1 MMRRL
6 IVRTLL
12 LLLPILYNL
21 CLAQVE
27 QPYPPLNLVSI
38 PTAGTLPRGSF
49 TLESLII
56 KNGGIVPRLSVGFT
70 DNFTVGISYGVQ
82 NLIGDTKPSINKTT
96 PEVQIKYRIFAES
109 EKMPALVYGLDTQGR
124 GEFHKQDS
132 ILSISGRSDN
142 TRTLNRYDQKA
153 WGMYIVFSK
162 NWNLMGNLGMHVG
175 ISKSLSENDDGD
187 KDLNVFIGFDKE
199 LNRSFY
205 LLVVYDAALNDN
217 LTEEDYG
224 AIIKITFG
232 RGKGYLNAGVRW
244 AISSNLMLE
253 VNFNDINQNTEA
265 EYTNRE
271 IRVMYSE
278 SF

>member
-1 MMRRL
+1 MRRL
-6 IVRTLL
+6 IVKILL
-12 LLLPILYNL
+12 LLLPILYNF
-21 CLAQVE
+21 CSTQVE

-49 TLESLII
+49 TLESLIF

-70 DNFTVGISYGVQ
+70 DNFTIGVSYGVQ

-96 PEVQIKYRIFAES
+96 PEVQIKYRIFDES

-132 ILSISGRSDN
+132 ILSISGKSDS

-162 NWNLMGNLGMHVG
+162 NWNLMGNLGMHAG

-187 KDLNVFIGFDKE
+187 KDLNVFFGFDKE
-199 LNRSFY
+199 LNRSFS
-205 LLVVYDAALNDN
+205 LLVEYDAALNDN
-217 LTEEDYG
+217 LTEDDYG
-224 AIIKITFG
+224 AIKNITFG

-271 IRVMYSE
+271 IKVMYSE

>member
-1 MMRRL
+1 MRRL

-27 QPYPPLNLVSI
+27 HPYPPLNLVSS

-70 DNFTVGISYGVQ
+70 DNFTVGVSYGVQ

-96 PEVQIKYRIFAES
+96 PEVQIKYRIFDES

-124 GEFHKQDS
+124 GEFHKQES
-132 ILSISGRSDN
+132 ILSISGKSDT
-142 TRTLNRYDQKA
+142 TRNLNRYDQKA

-162 NWNLMGNLGMHVG
+162 NWNLMGNLGMHAG

-187 KDLNVFIGFDKE
+187 KDLNVFFGFDKE
-199 LNRSFY
+199 LNRSFS
-205 LLVVYDAALNDN
+205 LLVEYDAALNDN
-217 LTEEDYG
+217 LTEDDYD
-224 AIIKITFG
+224 AIKKITFG

-271 IRVMYSE
+271 IKVIYSE

>member
-1 MMRRL
+1 MRVL
-6 IVRTLL
+6 IVKTLL
-12 LLLPILYNL
+12 LLLPFLYNL

-49 TLESLII
+49 TLESIII
-56 KNGGIVPRLSVGFT
+56 KNGGIAPRLSVGFT
-70 DNFTVGISYGVQ
+70 DNFTVGVSYGVQ

-96 PEVQIKYRIFAES
+96 PEVQIKYRIFDES

-132 ILSISGRSDN
+132 ILSISGKLDSI
-142 TRTLNRYDQKA
+142 RTLNRYDQKA

-162 NWNLMGNLGMHVG
+162 NWNLMGNLGMHAG

-187 KDLNVFIGFDKE
+187 KDFNIFFGMDKE
-199 LNRSFY
+199 LNRSFS
-205 LLVVYDAALNDN
+205 LLLEYDAALNDN
-217 LTEEDYG
+217 LTEDDYG
-224 AIIKITFG
+224 AIKKITFG

-271 IRVMYSE
+271 IKVMYSE

>member
-1 MMRRL
+1 MRRL

-56 KNGGIVPRLSVGFT
+56 KNGGIVPKLSVGFT
-70 DNFTVGISYGVQ
+70 DNFAVGVSYGVQ

-96 PEVQIKYRIFAES
+96 PEVQIKYRIFDES

-132 ILSISGRSDN
+132 ILSISGKSDS
-142 TRTLNRYDQKA
+142 TQTLNRYDQKA

-162 NWNLMGNLGMHVG
+162 NWNLMGNLGMHAG

-187 KDLNVFIGFDKE
+187 KDLNVFFGFDKE
-199 LNRSFY
+199 LNRSFS
-205 LLVVYDAALNDN
+205 LLVEYDAALNDN
-217 LTEEDYG
+217 LTEDDYD
-224 AIIKITFG
+224 AIKKITFG

-244 AISSNLMLE
+244 AINSNLMLE

-271 IRVMYSE
+271 IKVMYSE

>member
-1 MMRRL
+1 MMRLRVK
-6 IVRTLL
+6 ILL
-12 LLLPILYNL
+12 LLFPILYNL

-56 KNGGIVPRLSVGFT
+56 KNGGIVPRLSIGFT
-70 DNFTVGISYGVQ
+70 DNFTFGVSYGVQ
-82 NLIGDTKPSINKTT
+82 NLIGDAKPSINKTT
-96 PEVQIKYRIFAES
+96 PEVQIKYRVFDES

-124 GEFHKQDS
+124 GIFHGIDS
-132 ILSISGRSDN
+132 IKSIKDS
-142 TRTLNRYDQKA
+142 TITLNRYDQKA

-162 NWNLMGNLGMHVG
+162 NWNLLGNLGMHAG
-175 ISKSLSENDDGD
+175 ISKSISENDDGD
-187 KDLNVFIGFDKE
+187 NDPNVFFGFDKE
-199 LNRSFY
+199 LNRSFSF
-205 LLVVYDAALNDN
+205 LVEYDAALNDDDHTLN
-217 LTEEDYG
+217 D
-224 AIIKITFG
+224 ITFG
-232 RGKGYLNAGVRW
+232 KGKGYLNAGIRW

-253 VNFNDINQNTEA
+253 INFNNINQNTEA

-271 IRVMYSE
+271 IKIMYSE

>member
-1 MMRRL
+1 MRRL

-56 KNGGIVPRLSVGFT
+56 KNGGIVPRLSIGFT
-70 DNFTVGISYGVQ
+70 DNFNVGVSYGVQ

-96 PEVQIKYRIFAES
+96 PEVQIKYRIFDES

-132 ILSISGRSDN
+132 ILSISGKLDSI
-142 TRTLNRYDQKA
+142 RTLNRYDQKA

-162 NWNLMGNLGMHVG
+162 NWNLMGNLGMHAG

-187 KDLNVFIGFDKE
+187 KDLNVFFGFDKE
-199 LNRSFY
+199 LNRSFS
-205 LLVVYDAALNDN
+205 LLVEYDAALNDN
-217 LTEEDYG
+217 LTEDDYG
-224 AIIKITFG
+224 AIKNITFG

-271 IRVMYSE
+271 IKVMYSE

>member
-1 MMRRL
+1 MRRL
-6 IVRTLL
+6 IIKKSLL
-12 LLLPILYNL
+12 FLPILFNL
-21 CLAQVE
+21 CWTQVE
-27 QPYPPLNLVSI
+27 QPFPPLNLVNI

-56 KNGGIVPRLSVGFT
+56 KSGGIVPRLSVGFT
-70 DNFTVGISYGVQ
+70 DNFTFGVSYGVQ

-96 PEVQIKYRIFAES
+96 PEVQIKYRVFDES

-124 GEFHKQDS
+124 GIFHGIDS
-132 ILSISGRSDN
+132 IKSIKNS
-142 TRTLNRYDQKA
+142 TITLNRYDQKA

-162 NWNLMGNLGMHVG
+162 NWNLMGNLGMHAG

-187 KDLNVFIGFDKE
+187 KDINVFFGFDKE
-199 LNRSFY
+199 LNRSFS
-205 LLVVYDAALNDN
+205 LLVEYDAALNDN
-217 LTEEDYG
+217 LTEDDYG
-224 AIIKITFG
+224 AIKNITFG

-253 VNFNDINQNTEA
+253 INFNDINQNTEA

-271 IRVMYSE
+271 IKVMYSE

>member
-1 MMRRL
+1 MRRL
-6 IVRTLL
+6 IIRTLL
-12 LLLPILYNL
+12 LLFLIFCNL
-21 CLAQVE
+21 DWAQVE
-27 QPYPPLNLVSI
+27 QPYPPLNLVNI

-56 KNGGIVPRLSVGFT
+56 KNGGIVPRLSIGLT
-70 DNFTVGISYGVQ
+70 DNFTIGVTYGVQ

-96 PEVQIKYRIFAES
+96 PEVQIKYRIFDES

-132 ILSISGRSDN
+132 ILSISGKSDS
-142 TRTLNRYDQKA
+142 TQTLNRYDQKA

-162 NWNLMGNLGMHVG
+162 NWNLMGNLGMHAG

-187 KDLNVFIGFDKE
+187 KDLNVFFGFDKE
-199 LNRSFY
+199 LNRSFS
-205 LLVVYDAALNDN
+205 LLVEYDAALNDN
-217 LTEEDYG
+217 LTEDDYD
-224 AIIKITFG
+224 AIKKITFG

-271 IRVMYSE
+271 IKVMYSE

>member
-1 MMRRL
+1 MRRL

-70 DNFTVGISYGVQ
+70 DNFTIGMSYGVQ

-96 PEVQIKYRIFAES
+96 PEVQIKYRIFDES

-132 ILSISGRSDN
+132 ILSISGKLDS

-162 NWNLMGNLGMHVG
+162 NWNLMGNLGMHAG

-187 KDLNVFIGFDKE
+187 KDLNVFFGFDKE
-199 LNRSFY
+199 LNRSFS
-205 LLVVYDAALNDN
+205 LLVEYDAALNDN
-217 LTEEDYG
+217 LTEDDYG
-224 AIIKITFG
+224 AIKKITFG

-271 IRVMYSE
+271 IKVMYSE